1 MAGEHGKMMGN
12 SFFACQIPNAQ
23 LSIMGHMHS
32 VTYMD
37 SQIPWS
43 YVNLATCMHG
53 ILIRNVSVVKKIAL
67 KIVRHVKTLR
77 SMQG

>member
-1 MAGEHGKMMGN
+1 MATIVFKLFSTYMAGEHGKMVGN

-37 SQIPWS
+37 SQIP
-43 YVNLATCMHG
+43 
-53 ILIRNVSVVKKIAL
+53 
-67 KIVRHVKTLR
+67 
-77 SMQG
+77 